1 MGPRI
6 PGIRVPSFRYVNRAV
21 IRLENVS
28 KRFASGYNAVLN
40 LSLEIPDGQT
50 CVLIGPSGCGKT
62 TTLRMINRL
71 IDPDSGRILVDGAD
85 TQSVDP
91 AALRLKMGYV
101 IQQTGLFPHMTVGE
115 NVGTVPRLWK
125 WHAERIRKRVDEL
138 LELVGLDPVEYRD
151 RYPHQL
157 SGGQRQRVGFARALA
172 ADPPILLMDEPF
184 GAVDRITRER
194 LQHEFVSIQ
203 RSMRKT
209 VVFVT
214 HDIDEAVTVGDR
226 ICLMKMQAQI
236 AQYDTPERI
245 VIHPASEYVSE
256 VRGRGARAG
265 RRRVSVLGLRPVE
278 DAAAVRRDAGGSRA
292 RAHARGLARR
302 LGGRL
307 PEGFQARAVDGAG
320 PRRLASGGGAG
331 GDRCQARPRRGKA
344 RRPAHGR
351 GGWRPAHSK
360 ARGGDRQRGHRGDP
374 ADRRSEQGRLL
385 DQPPG
390 GHPARAAR
398 AAGRAGW
405 RGRGRGACPGV
416 RQARLQGHDRGGGA
430 PFPRPRGA

>member
-1 MGPRI
+1 M
-6 PGIRVPSFRYVNRAV
+6 

-28 KRFASGYNAVLN
+28 KRFASGSNAVLN
-40 LSLEIPDGQT
+40 LTLEIPDGQT

-85 TQSVDP
+85 TQGVDP

-256 VRGRGARAG
+256 FLGRER
-265 RRRVSVLGLRPVE
+265 
-278 DAAAVRRDAGGSRA
+278 
-292 RAHARGLARR
+292 LARR
-302 LGGRL
+302 MSVVRIDAKTLEHPDGG
-307 PEGFQARAVDGAG
+307 PARDEPRVPLSSSLTDALAAALTSPTERAAVFD
-320 PRRLASGGGAG
+320 
-331 GDRCQARPRRGKA
+331 GDRYLGDFTATSLLESLRRA
-344 RRPAHGR
+344 SAE
-351 GGWRPAHSK
+351 GGIP
-360 ARGGDRQRGHRGDP
+360 D
-374 ADRRSEQGRLL
+374 
-385 DQPPG
+385 
-390 GHPARAAR
+390 
-398 AAGRAGW
+398 AAG
-405 RGRGRGACPGV
+405 V
-416 RQARLQGHDRGGGA
+416 
-430 PFPRPRGA
+430 

>member
-1 MGPRI
+1 
-6 PGIRVPSFRYVNRAV
+6 V
-21 IRLENVS
+21 IHLENVS
-28 KRFASGYNAVLN
+28 KRFASGSNAVLN
-40 LSLEIPDGQT
+40 LTLEIPDGQT

-85 TQSVDP
+85 TQGVDP

-226 ICLMKMQAQI
+226 ICLMKMKAQI

-256 VRGRGARAG
+256 FLGRER
-265 RRRVSVLGLRPVE
+265 
-278 DAAAVRRDAGGSRA
+278 
-292 RAHARGLARR
+292 LARR
-302 LGGRL
+302 MSVVRIDAKTLERPDGG
-307 PEGFQARAVDGAG
+307 PARDEPRVPLSSSLTDALAAALTSPTERAAVFD
-320 PRRLASGGGAG
+320 
-331 GDRCQARPRRGKA
+331 GDRYLGDFTATSLLESLRRA
-344 RRPAHGR
+344 SAE
-351 GGWRPAHSK
+351 GGIP
-360 ARGGDRQRGHRGDP
+360 D
-374 ADRRSEQGRLL
+374 
-385 DQPPG
+385 
-390 GHPARAAR
+390 
-398 AAGRAGW
+398 AAG
-405 RGRGRGACPGV
+405 V
-416 RQARLQGHDRGGGA
+416 
-430 PFPRPRGA
+430 